1 MFGFFLSKIF
11 LISSEL
17 LEDCKILDG
26 RPIQIGFRPEHMRLE
41 SAKSTSKGNIS
52 ISGKIRIVE
61 PMGHETILI
70 CDGGFGEI
78 VGKNEGENRFE
89 PGQIVHFHIRSDLLH
104 YFDLKTGIR
113 L

>member
-1 MFGFFLSKIF
+1 M
-11 LISSEL
+11 SSE
-17 LEDCKILDG
+17 K
-26 RPIQIGFRPEHMRLE
+26 
-41 SAKSTSKGNIS
+41 
-52 ISGKIRIVE
+52 
-61 PMGHETILI
+61 
-70 CDGGFGEI
+70 I